1 MRSHALKTLPPYFEA
16 VADGRKTFEVRKDDR
31 GFAVGDMLV
40 LREWDADAQQY
51 TGRLAVRRVTYVLA
65 GYAAIAQGYVVL
77 GLASIPHRT
86 DLAAALERDAAYE
99 RERGNHPQAA
109 EWEQLA
115 RDLRAEDQ
123 Q

>member
-1 MRSHALKTLPPYFEA
+1 
-16 VADGRKTFEVRKDDR
+16 
-31 GFAVGDMLV
+31 
-40 LREWDADAQQY
+40 
-51 TGRLAVRRVTYVLA
+51 VTYVLA